1 MKGAGMALDI
11 VSAQTWPPG
20 ANVPARRARHAS
32 TREFLRA
39 AITDTYRGRIALVS
53 SFGTEAAVLLH
64 LVAAI
69 DRATPILFIDTLK
82 LFPETL
88 RYRDLLTARLGLTD
102 VRTIQPDAG
111 RIAQADPD
119 GDLWRRDPDYCCAI
133 RKVEP
138 LERALSGFDAWING
152 RKRFQGGARATLA
165 PIEHADGR
173 VKLNPLAEWS
183 VEDVDGYFA
192 THYLPRH
199 LLEAD
204 GFTSIGCMTCSA
216 PTLPG
221 EDRRAGRWRGQD
233 KTECGI
239 HLGWTPPPRGEE

>member
-1 MKGAGMALDI
+1 MAMVLD
-11 VSAQTWPPG
+11 VAFDQTWPPAG
-20 ANVPARRARHAS
+20 GPARRARHAS

-39 AITDTYRGRIALVS
+39 AITETYRGRIALVS

-64 LVAAI
+64 LVASI
-69 DRATPILFIDTLK
+69 DRATPVLFIDTLK

-88 RYRDLLTARLGLTD
+88 RYRDLLAARLGLSD
-102 VRTIQPDAG
+102 VRTIQPDVE
-111 RIAQADPD
+111 RIARDDPE
-119 GDLWRRDPDYCCAI
+119 GDLWRTDPDRCCAL

-138 LERALSGFDAWING
+138 LERALAGFDAWING

-165 PIEHADGR
+165 PVEPADGR
-173 VKLNPLAEWS
+173 TKLNPLAEWS
-183 VEDVDGYFA
+183 VEDIDGYFA
-192 THYLPRH
+192 VHNLPRH
-199 LLEAD
+199 LLETA

-221 EDRRAGRWRGQD
+221 EHRRAGRWRGQD

-239 HLGWTPPPRGEE
+239 HLPGLPPPRGEE

>member
-1 MKGAGMALDI
+1 MAFDI
-11 VSAQTWPPG
+11 ASTQAWP
-20 ANVPARRARHAS
+20 AAVAAPARRARHAS
-32 TREFLRA
+32 TREFLQA

-64 LVAAI
+64 LVASI
-69 DRATPILFIDTLK
+69 DRATPVLFIDTLK

-88 RYRDLLTARLGLTD
+88 RYRDLLTARLGLSD
-102 VRTIQPDAG
+102 VRTIHPDAA
-111 RIAQADPD
+111 RLAQDDPD
-119 GDLWRRDPDYCCAI
+119 GDLWRRDPDHCCVI

-138 LERALSGFDAWING
+138 LARALAGFDAWING
-152 RKRFQGGARATLA
+152 RKRFQGGARAALS
-165 PIEHADGR
+165 PVEHADGR
-173 VKLNPLAEWS
+173 IKLNPLADWS
-183 VEDVDGYFA
+183 VEDIDGYFA
-192 THYLPRH
+192 VHNLPRH

-221 EDRRAGRWRGQD
+221 EDRRAGRWRGQG

-239 HLGWTPPPRGEE
+239 HLALTPPPRGEE

>member
-1 MKGAGMALDI
+1 MAATMALDI

-20 ANVPARRARHAS
+20 ADVPARRARHAA

-39 AITDTYRGRIALVS
+39 AITDTWRGRIALVS

-64 LVAAI
+64 LVASI
-69 DRATPILFIDTLK
+69 DRSTPVLFIDTLK

-88 RYRDLLTARLGLTD
+88 RYRDLLTARLGLSD
-102 VRTIQPDAG
+102 VRTVRPDAE
-111 RIAQADPD
+111 RIALDDPD
-119 GDLWRRDPDYCCAI
+119 GDLWRRDPDRCCAL

-138 LERALSGFDAWING
+138 LQRALAGFDAWING
-152 RKRFQGGARATLA
+152 RKRFQGGARAALPA
-165 PIEHADGR
+165 IEHTDDGR
-173 VKLNPLAEWS
+173 LKLNPLAEWS
-183 VEDVDGYFA
+183 VEDIDGYFA
-192 THYLPRH
+192 IHNLPRH

-204 GFTSIGCMTCSA
+204 GFTSIGCMPCSA

-221 EDRRAGRWRGQD
+221 EDRRAGRWRGLG

-239 HLGWTPPPRGEE
+239 HLVTPPPRGEE